1 MMYSQRLATPNDANA
16 IAPLWMAFL
25 EERAQ
30 HDLSMVLIPDFDYVS
45 YVKQKL
51 ESRSIRTFVLE
62 SSENRQIV
70 GFLCVYF
77 HDELPS
83 LNYEGMT
90 HTPFQPRRIGGAIG
104 MYVQPQHRKPEAIT
118 LLVQSAIALSEEL
131 KITDFDLLISM
142 EQTGVHKLLE
152 RFGFK
157 KAAIQYTK
165 HSEIEKSELP
175 RLESPVSEELS
186 VKMPTPSMIPLRD
199 PKTQQP
205 VINPKGK
212 QVFLHPLKNEL
223 GENLKSSNG
232 LPIYGTP
239 LRDPQTQEWVFN
251 ELGELVIC
259 PVVLDEFGK
268 VKEKLGIPLF
278 KKPIYEMVDGKLRLK
293 KDDEGNYLFEE

>member
-1 MMYSQRLATPNDANA
+1 MYYVRRAKLDDATM

-25 EERAQ
+25 EERSQ
-30 HDLSMVLIPDFDYVS
+30 HDLSIVLIPDFDYVS

-51 ESRSIRTFVLE
+51 ESRSLHTFVLE
-62 SSENRQIV
+62 FAENRQIV

-77 HDELPS
+77 HDEIPS
-83 LNYEGMT
+83 LNYEGMRD
-90 HTPFQPRRIGGAIG
+90 TPFQPRRIGGAIG
-104 MYVQPQHRKPEAIT
+104 MYVQPQHRKPESIT
-118 LLVQSAIALSEEL
+118 LLVESAIALSEEL
-131 KITDFDLLISM
+131 KVTDFDLLISM

-165 HSEIEKSELP
+165 HSEIEESELP
-175 RLESPVSEELS
+175 KLESPVSEEIA
-186 VKMPTPSMIPLRD
+186 VKMPTPTMIPLRD

-205 VINPKGK
+205 VINPQGK

-223 GENLKSSNG
+223 GESLKSSNG
-232 LPIYGTP
+232 LPIYATP

-251 ELGELVIC
+251 ELGELVTC
-259 PVVLDEFGK
+259 PVILDELGK
-268 VKEKLGIPLF
+268 VKEKQGIPLF

-293 KDDEGNYLFEE
+293 KDESGNYLFEE

>member
-1 MMYSQRLATPNDANA
+1 MYSQRLATSNDASE

-25 EERAQ
+25 QERSQ
-30 HDLSMVLIPDFDYVS
+30 YDLSMILIPDFDYVS

-51 ESRSIRTFVLE
+51 ESRSIYTFVLE
-62 SSENRQIV
+62 LAENRHIV

-77 HDELPS
+77 HDEIPS

-90 HTPFQPRRIGGAIG
+90 DTPFKPRRIGGAIG
-104 MYVQPQHRKPEAIT
+104 MYVQPEHRQPEAIT
-118 LLVQSAIALSEEL
+118 LLVESAIALSEEL

-165 HSEIEKSELP
+165 HSDIEESELP
-175 RLESPVSEELS
+175 KLEYPISEEIS
-186 VKMPTPSMIPLRD
+186 VKMPPPSMIPLRD

-205 VINPKGK
+205 VINPQGK
-212 QVFLHPLKNEL
+212 QVFLHPLKNKL
-223 GENLKSSNG
+223 GESLKSSNG
-232 LPIYGTP
+232 LPVYATP

-251 ELGELVIC
+251 ELGELVTC
-259 PVVLDEFGK
+259 PVVLDELGK
-268 VKEKLGIPLF
+268 VKEKQGIPLF
-278 KKPIYEMVDGKLRLK
+278 KQPTYEFFDGKLRLK
-293 KDDEGNYLFEE
+293 KDDNGNYLFE